1 MEPAKGTQGLMLR
14 VEQGQFDDAG
24 RWVMERVW
32 NGDQVDWGLNLPA
45 EPVML
50 RITMARPR

>member
-1 MEPAKGTQGLMLR
+1 
-14 VEQGQFDDAG
+14 
-24 RWVMERVW
+24 MERVW

-50 RITMARPR
+50 KITMARPK